1 MFAIDERILE
11 RGSNGTSVVLLTV
24 AYLQQTTVFS
34 DDNGMLRRIAYV
46 ETRDGNRP
54 SENIWAVSEEALQKT
69 QAADHPTL
77 NVKHNLIFREL
88 EIEWSGVGWEELQR
102 PLYSAIAA
110 RLLIFLAPE
119 RLPDVSDIDGQAAF
133 WKKYYNANGS
143 LSEFTGSAFELEGK
157 IKL

>member
-1 MFAIDERILE
+1 M
-11 RGSNGTSVVLLTV
+11 
-24 AYLQQTTVFS
+24 
-34 DDNGMLRRIAYV
+34 
-46 ETRDGNRP
+46 
-54 SENIWAVSEEALQKT
+54 T

-133 WKKYYNANGS
+133 WKEYYNANGS

-157 IKL
+157 IK